1 MYICEKLNKMKV
13 TKSDELKCPKRLLCF
28 DLDGTLS
35 QHKSHMPQA
44 NRDILKK
51 LDEKYKVIMVGA
63 GNAPRIYNQMEQ
75 YPIDIIANYG
85 MQESAMVDGEFKI
98 IR

>member
-44 NRDILKK
+44 NKDILEK

-63 GNAPRIYNQMEQ
+63 
-75 YPIDIIANYG
+75 
-85 MQESAMVDGEFKI
+85 
-98 IR
+98 

>member
-44 NRDILKK
+44 NKDILKK
-51 LDEKYKVIMVGA
+51 LD
-63 GNAPRIYNQMEQ
+63 
-75 YPIDIIANYG
+75 
-85 MQESAMVDGEFKI
+85 
-98 IR
+98 